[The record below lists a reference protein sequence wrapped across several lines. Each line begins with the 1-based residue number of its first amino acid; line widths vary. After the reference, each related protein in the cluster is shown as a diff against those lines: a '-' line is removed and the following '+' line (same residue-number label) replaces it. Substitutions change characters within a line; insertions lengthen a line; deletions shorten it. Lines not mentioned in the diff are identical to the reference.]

1 MPTLENHEIET
12 EIGDYQHRA
21 KADDRVNKLNKFLAT
36 DIENNPLNEL
46 YKIQKENNLK
56 KRKQKKKIC
65 LVVFVLFLLIMLGA
79 SFFLLQYYGIINIW

>member
-46 YKIQKENNLK
+46 YKI
-56 KRKQKKKIC
+56 
-65 LVVFVLFLLIMLGA
+65 
-79 SFFLLQYYGIINIW
+79 